1 MASEIFMKQNIS
13 DQRLFHYDS
22 FFWSPNYLDHSGW
35 IEHVP
40 FAFWIIE
47 AFKPKVLVE
56 LGVHNGV
63 SYFSFCQAVE
73 ALKIDTE
80 CYAVDTWKGDE
91 HAGFYDES
99 VFEKVKDYNTK
110 TFPAFSTLIRSTFDE
125 AKEYFSDGAIDLL
138 HIDGLHTYEAVK
150 HDFDIWLPKL
160 SENGI
165 VIFHDINVRERDF
178 GVLKLWEELSRNYPH
193 FQFDFG
199 YGLGILAVG
208 KIIQPDLKELFNKNN
223 DSSFYSFLTSLFSE
237 RGLFFKTNFY
247 RDLELQEATTGLRAT
262 TERIAEM
269 EAHILELGAWGKR
282 LDKEMEEKN
291 VLLIN
296 TLKESEQL
304 RAENNSKSTSLQKL
318 TTELEN
324 KNNLIESFGKSFQD
338 TTAKMLEIQTRLME
352 QSEWVRK
359 FHYELVEKNQL
370 LHQKEQEL
378 DRVYLERNIWSKGDE
393 QVKLE
398 LKAAIEAKNELEAN
412 AEVFRKQ
419 VERLQKNINELH
431 ELKVSAEDELNKK
444 DLVITQQ
451 SDTIRSLSQN
461 NEQHNNSLKKRD
473 VENEDKKKIIAEQ
486 KHQIDDLYVQLQLVN
501 QRLAEIYQSEGWKV
515 LSAYYKIKGKLL
527 PENSK
532 RYARLKSIVNRLR
545 GKKENPVNFNA
556 VRNRQ
561 MLPDADKAAQLEP
574 IEFPVFESP
583 SVSIVMPAYNGW
595 ALTYRCLASIKKNTF
610 DVAYEIIIG
619 DDASTDETRD
629 IEKYVK
635 NILVIRNERNL
646 EFLHNCNHA
655 ASFARGKYILFLNND
670 TEVCARWLSSMVDLL
685 EQDNSIG
692 MVGSKLIYPNGKL
705 QEAGGIIWSDA
716 SGWNFGHNQDPDAP
730 EFNYVKEVD
739 YISGASIIIRTDLWK
754 QIGGFDKRYTP
765 AYCEDSDLAFEVR
778 NRGYKVMYQP
788 LSEVIHFEG
797 YTHGTDQS
805 EGIKGNAIKAY
816 QKRNNEKFR
825 EKWEQVLK
833 NEHFA
838 NGENV
843 FWARD
848 KSRSKK
854 TILVIDHYVP
864 EFDKD
869 AGSKTV
875 FQYLKLF
882 VSLNCNVKFLG
893 DNFYRHEPYTTMLQ
907 QLGIEVL
914 YGPHYASNWQHW
926 ISIHGDKL
934 DYILLNRPHVSVKY
948 IDSIKA
954 STRAKILYYGHDL
967 HFLRLTRQFEIEG
980 KKELLE
986 EAENWK
992 KVEMSLFNKADV
1004 ILTPS
1009 LEERDVIKNLGVQQQ
1024 VVYKPPYFFERKAQP
1039 VVDFSQRKDV
1049 FFIGGFT
1056 HSPNVDAVLWFTR
1069 EVWPKVRCEL
1079 PGVKFIIAGSNT
1091 PPEIHALAN
1100 DDVQVLG
1107 FVTEEALQ
1115 KLYEKIKL
1123 VVIPLRFGAGVKGK
1137 TVEAMFHGIPT
1148 VSTEFGL
1155 EGLPD
1160 YSAFFE
1166 SYNTGGDFAR
1176 RITTVYN
1183 DDALLLQLSKKEADY
1198 VNCNFSFEAARKQI
1212 ISVLEDNKHS
1222 EQRIPVPHSF
1232 N

>member
-1 MASEIFMKQNIS
+1 MEYTGERFVPSNDLMNDETAFEHLHRYYHVFEIVKGKVVLDIGCGEGYGSSYLATNAKTVYGVDIDNSCIEHAKKKYACENLQFIQGDVTGIPLANNSVDVVVSFETIEHLSEEIQPLFLNEIKRVLIKEGMLIISTPDKTNYSDRYAYENKFHVKEFTKQEFHAFLSSYFETIADLGQRYEIVDAITPEHVLDFPVATILNWQRDVKSFVSKYLLSICCDGPIKKELLRPSVVFQVSKDYWQLTDRASEM
-13 DQRLFHYDS
+13 
-22 FFWSPNYLDHSGW
+22 
-35 IEHVP
+35 
-40 FAFWIIE
+40 
-47 AFKPKVLVE
+47 
-56 LGVHNGV
+56 
-63 SYFSFCQAVE
+63 
-73 ALKIDTE
+73 
-80 CYAVDTWKGDE
+80 
-91 HAGFYDES
+91 ES
-99 VFEKVKDYNTK
+99 
-110 TFPAFSTLIRSTFDE
+110 
-125 AKEYFSDGAIDLL
+125 
-138 HIDGLHTYEAVK
+138 
-150 HDFDIWLPKL
+150 
-160 SENGI
+160 
-165 VIFHDINVRERDF
+165 
-178 GVLKLWEELSRNYPH
+178 
-193 FQFDFG
+193 Q
-199 YGLGILAVG
+199 
-208 KIIQPDLKELFNKNN
+208 
-223 DSSFYSFLTSLFSE
+223 
-237 RGLFFKTNFY
+237 
-247 RDLELQEATTGLRAT
+247 
-262 TERIAEM
+262 
-269 EAHILELGAWGKR
+269 ILELGAWGRR
-282 LDKEMEEKN
+282 LDKEMAEKN
-291 VLLIN
+291 AWLDKIRDALD
-296 TLKESEQL
+296 
-304 RAENNSKSTSLQKL
+304 
-318 TTELEN
+318 N
-324 KNNLIESFGKSFQD
+324 KNEVIEMFSKKFQE
-338 TTAKMLEIQTRLME
+338 TTDKMIELQTRLME

-378 DRVYLERNIWSKGDE
+378 DRLYLERNIWSKGDE
-393 QVKLE
+393 QVKRE

-461 NEQHNNSLKKRD
+461 NEQHNNALKKRD
-473 VENEDKKKIIAEQ
+473 VEIEDKKKIIAEQ
-486 KHQIDDLYVQLQLVN
+486 KHQIDDLYVQLQMVN

-515 LSAYYKIKGKLL
+515 LSAYYNIKGKLL

-561 MLPDADKAAQLEP
+561 VLADADKAAELEP

-619 DDASTDETRD
+619 DDASTDETKD
-629 IEKYVK
+629 IDEYVK

-685 EQDNSIG
+685 EKDDTVG

-754 QIGGFDKRYTP
+754 HIGGFDKRYTP

-778 NRGYKVMYQP
+778 SRGYKVMYQP

-825 EKWEQVLK
+825 EKWEQVLR

-848 KSRSKK
+848 KSRNKK

-882 VSLNCNVKFLG
+882 VSLNFNVKFIG
-893 DNFYRHEPYTTMLQ
+893 DNFYRHEPYTTVLQ

-914 YGPHYASNWQHW
+914 YGADYAANWQQW
-926 ISIHGDKL
+926 ILSNHDKF
-934 DYILLNRPHVSVKY
+934 DYVLLNRPHVSAKY
-948 IDSIKA
+948 IDFIKHNTNA
-954 STRAKILYYGHDL
+954 IILYYGHDL
-967 HFLRLTRQFEIEG
+967 HFVRLTRQFDIERRR
-980 KKELLE
+980 ELLE
-986 EAENWK
+986 EAAKWK
-992 KVEMSLFNKADV
+992 KIEISLFNKADI
-1004 ILTPS
+1004 ILAPS
-1009 LEERDVIKNLGVQQQ
+1009 EKERDLIKGLGTQQHVISL
-1024 VVYKPPYFFERKAQP
+1024 PPYVFDRLAELPNDFSERK
-1039 VVDFSQRKDV
+1039 DI

-1056 HSPNVDAVLWFTR
+1056 HTPNKDAVLWYTK
-1069 EVWPKVRCEL
+1069 EVWPMVKAAI
-1079 PGVKFIIAGSNT
+1079 PAAKFIIAGSNA
-1091 PPEIHALAN
+1091 PPEILALAS
-1100 DDVQVLG
+1100 DDVDVIG
-1107 FVTEEALQ
+1107 FISDEALQ
-1115 KLYEKIKL
+1115 KLYNK
-1123 VVIPLRFGAGVKGK
+1123 VRVAVIPLRYGAGVKGK
-1137 TVEAMFHGIPT
+1137 TVEAMYHGIPL
-1148 VSTEFGL
+1148 VSTECGM
-1155 EGLPD
+1155 EGLPRGID
-1160 YSAFFE
+1160 FLSPKNDAA
-1166 SYNTGGDFAR
+1166 GFAR
-1176 RITTVYN
+1176 EVIRLYN
-1183 DDALLLQLSKKEADY
+1183 DSNEHCLHLSRKEIQY
-1198 VNCNFSFEAARKQI
+1198 VNDHFYFETVRSKLCDI
-1212 ISVLEDNKHS
+1212 ISVASNQEIGVHS
-1222 EQRIPVPHSF
+1222 KSKNSLFQDEF
-1232 N
+1232 